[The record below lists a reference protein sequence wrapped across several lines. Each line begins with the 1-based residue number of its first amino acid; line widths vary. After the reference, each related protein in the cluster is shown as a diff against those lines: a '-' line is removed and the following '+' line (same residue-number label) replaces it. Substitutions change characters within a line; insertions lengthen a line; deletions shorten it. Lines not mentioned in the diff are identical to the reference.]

1 VLQEEQAVLDKLVE
15 QAELEKQVLLEEQ
28 VELVVQVLVELVA

>member
-1 VLQEEQAVLDKLVE
+1 MLQAEQAVLDKLVE

-28 VELVVQVLVELVA
+28 AELVVQVLVVLVA

>member
-1 VLQEEQAVLDKLVE
+1 MLQAEQAVLDKLVE

-28 VELVVQVLVELVA
+28 VELVVQVLVVLVA

>member
-1 VLQEEQAVLDKLVE
+1 MLQEEQAVLDKLVE

-28 VELVVQVLVELVA
+28 VELVVQVLVVLVA

>member
-1 VLQEEQAVLDKLVE
+1 MLQEEQAVLDKLVE

>member
-1 VLQEEQAVLDKLVE
+1 VLQAEQAVLDKLVE

-28 VELVVQVLVELVA
+28 VELVVQVLVVLVA